1 MMAVYA
7 AKFPAEKMHI
17 QFDKGLYNREETIWY
32 KIYLISGTQLS
43 ALSKNV
49 YVEWYDTSGHMIK
62 QTVAPLYQSTAR
74 GSFDIPADYKGNF
87 IHVKAYTR
95 WMLNGDPDFLYQR
108 DLGVN
113 TGKTTA
119 KKVQPIT
126 YKTTVETFPEGG
138 NLVEGLNSKIAFKAT
153 NQYGYPVFIKGAL
166 VGKNNKFID
175 SIDIK
180 HDGMGFFFLNPQ
192 PGEEYAIHW
201 TDENG
206 KSGVCQIP
214 PAKKE
219 GAKIAVM
226 TTNDQAIIQ
235 VERSDSASSHFRKMN
250 LLVHM
255 NQNLFFKVALN
266 ATERSILNARIPID
280 QLPTGILQ
288 FTLFTDDW
296 VPVAERL
303 VFINNHTHEF
313 NVRFNTPMVNMDKRG
328 KTVFEVYVPDTAFS
342 NLSIAVTDADV
353 VTPDD
358 RSIFSD
364 ILLSDDVHGKIHNP
378 AYYLSSDADSVMAN
392 LDLVMLTNGWRRF
405 DWDKIRAGQT
415 PDYKYPRET
424 DFMALQGKVYG
435 TDRIS
440 TSSPLMLNLIIVGKD
455 SSKHFAFLP
464 VNKDGSFYQN
474 TYYYDTARIFYSF
487 NGNQNL
493 TNVTQVQFNNGLLR
507 QVPKVIRYPYSTR
520 PYLWSDSLAKLKLD
534 HYLQEQ
540 EILKK
545 SMAATTLQEV
555 VVQARPKSKEEI
567 MDEKYTT
574 GLFSGGDSYS
584 FDVMDDPTSF
594 GSIDILTYLQSKV
607 PGLVISGSGQN
618 MSVTYRGAVPDLYV
632 NESQSNMDMV
642 QTMSVN
648 DVAMIKVFRP
658 PFFGSAGGGGGGAI
672 AIYTKKGND
681 AQHTNDTNVK
691 GLENTVLG
699 GYSRF
704 KEFYNPNYEKEPNTS
719 TPDIRTTL
727 YWNPYIT
734 TNKQSPRT
742 RIEFFNNDVTKKYR
756 VVLEGVNSEGK
767 MVRIVRTID
776 HAE

>member
-1 MMAVYA
+1 
-7 AKFPAEKMHI
+7 
-17 QFDKGLYNREETIWY
+17 
-32 KIYLISGTQLS
+32 
-43 ALSKNV
+43 
-49 YVEWYDTSGHMIK
+49 
-62 QTVAPLYQSTAR
+62 
-74 GSFDIPADYKGNF
+74 
-87 IHVKAYTR
+87 
-95 WMLNGDPDFLYQR
+95 
-108 DLGVN
+108 
-113 TGKTTA
+113 
-119 KKVQPIT
+119 
-126 YKTTVETFPEGG
+126 
-138 NLVEGLNSKIAFKAT
+138 
-153 NQYGYPVFIKGAL
+153 
-166 VGKNNKFID
+166 
-175 SIDIK
+175 
-180 HDGMGFFFLNPQ
+180 
-192 PGEEYAIHW
+192 
-201 TDENG
+201 
-206 KSGVCQIP
+206 
-214 PAKKE
+214 
-219 GAKIAVM
+219 M

-235 VERSDSASSHFRKMN
+235 VERSDSANSHFHKMN

-266 ATERSILNARIPID
+266 TTERTILNARIPID

-296 VPVAERL
+296 VPVSERL

-313 NVRFNTPMVNMDKRG
+313 NVRFNTPLVNMNKRG
-328 KTVFEVYVPDTAFS
+328 KSVFEVYVPDTSFA
-342 NLSIAVTDADV
+342 NMSIAVTDADV

-364 ILLSDDVHGKIHNP
+364 ILLSGDVHGKIFNP

-405 DWDKIRAGQT
+405 DWDKIRAGQV

-424 DFMALQGKVYG
+424 GFMALQGKVYG
-435 TDRIS
+435 VDRIS
-440 TSSPLMLNLIIVGKD
+440 TSSPLMLNLIISGKD

-464 VNKDGSFYQN
+464 VDKQGNFYQN
-474 TYYYDTARIFYSF
+474 TYFYDTSRIFYSF
-487 NGNQNL
+487 NNNQNL
-493 TNVTQVQFNNGLLR
+493 TSVTQVQFNNGLLR
-507 QVPKVIRYPYSTR
+507 QVAKSIRYPHSAQ

-540 EILKK
+540 ELLKK

-555 VVQARPKSKEEI
+555 VVKARTKTKEEI

-584 FDVMDDPTSF
+584 FDVMDDPSSF
-594 GSIDILTYLQSKV
+594 GAINILTFLQSKV

-618 MSVTYRGAVPDLYV
+618 MSVTYRGAAPDFYV
-632 NESQSNMDMV
+632 NESQTPMDMV

-681 AQHTNDTNVK
+681 SQHGNDTNVK
-691 GLENTVLG
+691 GLESTILG

-704 KEFYNPNYEKEPNTS
+704 KEFYNPDYEKDPNVS

-734 TNKQSPRT
+734 TNKQSPRV

-756 VVLEGVNSEGK
+756 VVLEGVNGEGK
-767 MVRIVRTID
+767 MVHIVRTVD